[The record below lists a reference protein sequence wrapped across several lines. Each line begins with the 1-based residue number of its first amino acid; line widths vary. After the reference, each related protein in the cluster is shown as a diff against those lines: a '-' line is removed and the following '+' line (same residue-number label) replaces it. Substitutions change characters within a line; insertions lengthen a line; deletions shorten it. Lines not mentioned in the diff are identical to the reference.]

1 MVGSLGDEAAR
12 RWRVPFRWARGTC
25 ARMPTTSRG
34 PSRTSPGA
42 RETIRLTMAALAL
55 ALLTMAVHLQAR
67 EDCRGRE
74 LLTNQHEAV
83 TRTADAV
90 SLFTVVD
97 PHGEDS

>member
-1 MVGSLGDEAAR
+1 MRSVTYY
-12 RWRVPFRWARGTC
+12 VPFQL
-25 ARMPTTSRG
+25 
-34 PSRTSPGA
+34 
-42 RETIRLTMAALAL
+42 TIRLTVAALAL

-67 EDCRGRE
+67 EDCRRRE